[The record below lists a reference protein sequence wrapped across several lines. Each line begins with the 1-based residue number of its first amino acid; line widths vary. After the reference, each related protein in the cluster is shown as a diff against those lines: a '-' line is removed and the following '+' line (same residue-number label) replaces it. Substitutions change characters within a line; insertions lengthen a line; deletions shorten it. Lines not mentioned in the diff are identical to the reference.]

1 VSRPHEGRVVSATT
15 QWLIGGLVL
24 LGVLAV
30 LLAPRAFAAQSSEP
44 EGARPPTITL
54 AEFERLR
61 TQSNCVVLDVRTK
74 REFTAGHVPGALNV
88 DWNAGDFTEK
98 IGALDKQ
105 KTYLV
110 HCASGF
116 RSARAVGKM
125 RRLGFKDLY
134 DFAGGWNEWS
144 RAGKPVER

>member
-1 VSRPHEGRVVSATT
+1 MSTST

-24 LGVLAV
+24 LGILAV
-30 LLAPRAFAAQSSEP
+30 LVAPRIFAAQDPEP
-44 EGARPPTITL
+44 AGPRPPTITL
-54 AEFERLR
+54 AEFDRMR
-61 TQSNCVVLDVRTK
+61 TQTNCVVLDVRTT
-74 REFTAGHVPGALNV
+74 REFAAGHVPGAVHV
-88 DWNAGDFTEK
+88 DWSSGDFTDK

-125 RRLGFKDLY
+125 HRLGFKDLY
-134 DFAGGWNEWS
+134 DFSGGWNEWS
-144 RAGKPVER
+144 RAGKPVEK